1 LAQNFNA
8 VNMQLALKVLLEENA
23 IVVPLYS
30 FDYDFAF
37 CDKLLFCRLLGKG
50 MPRSGFWHFVVWT
63 DRGK

>member
-30 FDYDFAF
+30 FDYD
-37 CDKLLFCRLLGKG
+37 
-50 MPRSGFWHFVVWT
+50 M
-63 DRGK
+63 